1 MSRKNLRMIM
11 IVLTSAY
18 GVLMGV
24 LSLAHVPGLA
34 LYAIA
39 GAAILGLGWTAS
51 SLLGRPAPE

>member
-18 GVLMGV
+18 GVLMGI
-24 LSLAHVPGLA
+24 LSLAHVSGLA
-34 LYAIA
+34 LYAIV